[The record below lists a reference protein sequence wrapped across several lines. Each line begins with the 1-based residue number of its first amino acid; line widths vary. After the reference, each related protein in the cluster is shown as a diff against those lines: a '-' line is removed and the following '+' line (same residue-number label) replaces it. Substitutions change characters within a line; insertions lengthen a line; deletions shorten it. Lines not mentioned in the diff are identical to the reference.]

1 MSLWLQVPCQHVT
14 LRCRD
19 LILTKG
25 VDLEK
30 AYLPYTAFHAHDSKV
45 NKKKFCRT
53 QLLTMENMQLCN
65 NSCKRRQRIHV
76 TFVASCRIIRA
87 GRTTKPTQ
95 WHYQCQ
101 SLASSPD
108 VEKAFMF
115 CGSSLWYDN
124 NVNSY
129 RITIQKQLPPAASQP
144 LQLKIASCFGT
155 LLLASLTDV
164 MMP

>member
-30 AYLPYTAFHAHDSKV
+30 AYLPHTAFHAHDSRV
-45 NKKKFCRT
+45 KKKHSAEPNSS
-53 QLLTMENMQLCN
+53 QWNMQLCN

-87 GRTTKPTQ
+87 GRSNKPTQ

-115 CGSSLWYDN
+115 CGSSLWCDN
-124 NVNSY
+124 NLNSK
-129 RITIQKQLPPAASQP
+129 TTAS
-144 LQLKIASCFGT
+144 SCVAT
-155 LLLASLTDV
+155 PST
-164 MMP
+164 